1 MALTLTGRLLCAAR
15 QTYGIIASGV
25 APASP
30 AKPAP
35 PPSTL
40 VGWVG
45 DVICYVAG
53 DEDINAGLI
62 GETETEIIVAF
73 RGTEPFDSPN
83 HAQMVLDWL
92 NDVDAPLVPEAGM
105 PGLVHMGFRDAL
117 DSLWPVMW
125 PQIQTRLKASPGK
138 PLYLTGHSKGGA
150 IAPLAAMRCRAAGL
164 SPYVCTFAAARS
176 GDATFANGYATA
188 VPHSTRYEFQDDI
201 VPHLPPQEAFVA
213 LLKLV
218 PFLTST
224 VSKLTLGYASIGTL
238 AFINWQN
245 QIVANSPALQIQ
257 RLTHLAQVMFEIGG
271 FDTIIR
277 DHGLDPGSGY
287 ASAICPGTWPPA

>member
-15 QTYGIIASGV
+15 QTYGIIANGI

-30 AKPAP
+30 QTPAP

-45 DVICYVAG
+45 DALSSVAG
-53 DEDINAGLI
+53 LQAINAGLVA
-62 GETETEIIVAF
+62 ETATEIIVAF

-83 HAQMVLDWL
+83 HAQMVLDWA
-92 NDVDAPLVPEAGM
+92 NDVDAPLVSETGM

-117 DSLWPVMW
+117 DSLWPIMW
-125 PQIQTRLKASPGK
+125 PQIQARLAASPGK
-138 PLYLTGHSKGGA
+138 PLYITGHSKGGA
-150 IAPLAAMRCRAAGL
+150 MAPLAAMRCHAAGL
-164 SPYVCTFAAARS
+164 APYVCTFAAARS
-176 GDATFANGYATA
+176 GDQTFANAYAAA
-188 VPHSTRYEFQDDI
+188 VPHSTRYEFRDDI
-201 VPHLPPQEAFVA
+201 VPHLPPEEAFVA
-213 LLKLV
+213 LLEKV

-224 VSKLTLGYASIGTL
+224 VSKLTLGYVSVGTL

-245 QIVANSPALQIQ
+245 QIVADSPALQIQ
-257 RLTHLAQVMFEIGG
+257 RLTHLAQTMFEIGG
-271 FDTIIR
+271 FDTIIH

-287 ASAICPGTWPPA
+287 ASAICPGVWP